1 MTLGDLRK
9 FAIRQQTRI
18 RFQLANGL
26 ECVVTEHGVAEVP
39 GLKHV
44 PDFNLEQ
51 ELAGAQNFALDALPP
66 GLTHLALHDSETEL
80 LNRKRSGATG
90 NGLYVGTLLV
100 SSATLSAIAWRV
112 QYHPEL
118 RHPDSHSVPGSRL
131 DDMPWITAVLLA
143 VALVMVVAVPS
154 LNMWP
159 LLVLF
164 LETPIRIVLK
174 RRRTAEAAAA

>member
-51 ELAGAQNFALDALPP
+51 ELAGAQNFALDALPADP
-66 GLTHLALHDSETEL
+66 KASIQTRSVRREDLAALTHGAPATEVHD
-80 LNRKRSGATG
+80 
-90 NGLYVGTLLV
+90 
-100 SSATLSAIAWRV
+100 
-112 QYHPEL
+112 H
-118 RHPDSHSVPGSRL
+118 
-131 DDMPWITAVLLA
+131 DD
-143 VALVMVVAVPS
+143 
-154 LNMWP
+154 
-159 LLVLF
+159 
-164 LETPIRIVLK
+164 E
-174 RRRTAEAAAA
+174 